1 MASTRLSRA
10 YDAASSSQSKMIAG
24 SITIDDMNVVVSP
37 FPTPAVK
44 RTDTKEQ
51 QITFP
56 HKLYEMLEYA
66 CDSEFNSACSWSA
79 DGSSFA
85 ISNRNVMMEEL
96 VPMFFRQIKFRSFT
110 RQLNLW
116 GFVRT
121 GTTWRHTCELFHR
134 EKKHLL
140 KQMRR
145 IAVKS
150 RGSSTATM
158 TCDPP
163 VDSSPTHVY
172 DSATK
177 THQSPVNSTPIA
189 IGSVFEYFSKSAI
202 NLSIQEAVDLA
213 ADFSRSVSSDETAAT
228 QDQEED
234 DGTKTQTNE
243 EMMHTEAANT
253 MSCTNDDLLCLAAS
267 IFERKDEEDKKD
279 MPSTLR

>member
-1 MASTRLSRA
+1 
-10 YDAASSSQSKMIAG
+10 MIAD
-24 SITIDDMNVVVSP
+24 SITIDHMNVEVSP
-37 FPTPAVK
+37 IPTPAVK

-66 CDSEFNSACSWSA
+66 CDSEINSACSWSA
-79 DGSSFA
+79 DGSAFA

-96 VPMFFRQIKFRSFT
+96 VPMFFRQTKFRSFT

-121 GTTWRHTCELFHR
+121 GTTWRHTCDLFHR

-163 VDSSPTHVY
+163 VDFSPTHMC

-189 IGSVFEYFSKSAI
+189 VGSVFEYFSKSAI

-213 ADFSRSVSSDETAAT
+213 ADFSRSVSNDSDETAT
-228 QDQEED
+228 TQEED

-253 MSCTNDDLLCLAAS
+253 MSCTNDDLLRLAAS
-267 IFERKDEEDKKD
+267 IFERKDEEEDHHNKE